1 MTLTK
6 NHKPMKPIIVFTF
19 LIFNTLSL
27 IAKDTIA
34 YKNKLDIS
42 LTSIMLE
49 DGSIPLG
56 GYGFSRLSFNRNL
69 NDFICVGVYSGFGWY
84 EEFLVDRG
92 ENYYSYTASE
102 WKFSAQYGINGKLYI
117 LPIILKKEIS
127 RFDFYMSGD
136 IGLISMFTTPHENI
150 SPKRGT
156 YFDYSLLGG
165 ASIFLFKK
173 IGLFMELGFRNFK
186 YHQGLNTN
194 FGLRYRF

>member
-1 MTLTK
+1 MIQL
-6 NHKPMKPIIVFTF
+6 PIKT
-19 LIFNTLSL
+19 T
-27 IAKDTIA
+27 
-34 YKNKLDIS
+34 
-42 LTSIMLE
+42 
-49 DGSIPLG
+49 
-56 GYGFSRLSFNRNL
+56 
-69 NDFICVGVYSGFGWY
+69 
-84 EEFLVDRG
+84 
-92 ENYYSYTASE
+92 
-102 WKFSAQYGINGKLYI
+102 

-165 ASIFLFKK
+165 TSIFLSKK
-173 IGLFMELGFRNFK
+173 IGIFIELGFRNFK